1 MLELIFAMI
10 MFVFGFF
17 IGQSDANTYT
27 HNKCVVKYSDMPH
40 NKVEEHCNTILKFE
54 KDAK

>member
-1 MLELIFAMI
+1 

-27 HNKCVVKYSDMPH
+27 HNKCVVKYSDMPY
-40 NKVEEHCNTILKFE
+40 NKVEEHCKTILKFE